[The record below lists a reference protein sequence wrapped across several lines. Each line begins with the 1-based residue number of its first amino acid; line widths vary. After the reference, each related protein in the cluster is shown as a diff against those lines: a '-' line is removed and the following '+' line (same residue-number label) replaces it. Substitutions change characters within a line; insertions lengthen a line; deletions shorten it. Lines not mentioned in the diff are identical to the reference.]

1 MQVRFLLARVL
12 SKFHT
17 DFIFYRNQL
26 TESNE
31 LKPSVTYRFTFV
43 SLISPFLLKD
53 LRLLTVTSSPT
64 TFKKSTALMKQSY
77 LLFTWFYYLKESK
90 VQNGLK
96 TSASI
101 KFAFLPVRRTMYTL
115 TKAPMAHKTNSK
127 EQFVF
132 RFFKFSTSIKT
143 RYTYMNNPKTLNNGL
158 LALLLAQRSFP
169 IFETNVLL
177 IKRYS
182 ILLSVSDHI
191 FFNMH
196 TFIKN
201 HKVKNIK

>member
-182 ILLSVSDHI
+182 
-191 FFNMH
+191 N
-196 TFIKN
+196 N
-201 HKVKNIK
+201 